1 MATDYSAISRLPANL
16 FSPFNVQARVPG
28 GGAYRGDSSVFQWNE
43 DGTPVMQ
50 QAGSGLQ
57 MDEAAMR
64 NNPALAAYQTKFS
77 QAEDLGNGT
86 IRARMQQPGADKYAL
101 MDVIYK
107 LDPVTGEYVMQG
119 DPNKFKQ
126 QSGLTSGLQTLGKA
140 ASILAAPYVGGALS
154 GALGGGILG
163 GAASG
168 AAVGGGGALLGGS
181 DSDTA
186 LKAAIAGGVTGG
198 AMGGIRDYIGT
209 VDPLSPMEV
218 PSTEW
223 QNVPTG
229 NIDAALNHVSPTL
242 DGAIRGAQHLTPAA
256 LESAIGTPGY
266 GINASADAYLEGI
279 GSPNLSGANATVP
292 QEYLMNGNWNAS
304 GTIPDSPINPTQTIE
319 VTGNQI
325 DYGDGSAFPT
335 APATPAPT
343 APTGGAP
350 IDYGDGSAFP
360 PGDGSAWTAPPAAA
374 PGLGSKIGDFFK
386 ANPKLAISLLGSVF
400 GGGSSGG
407 SGSGGAG
414 GIGSQGGMTATQ
426 APKFQRQYVAP
437 PAGYRPGFDPEHKYF
452 TGIGNVGTGG

>member
-1 MATDYSAISRLPANL
+1 MATFINPYTGEPVEWLTPT
-16 FSPFNVQARVPG
+16 NVGNTYG
-28 GGAYRGDSSVFQWNE
+28 GGDDTPQWANDYERFFGAGDIYNEAAARGYAGAMPAGESGDSTNQQFGNPQQELFDWMKASGNTYGFIPTVNGGQINAWLDASGKPIEGTLREFQGGDSNF
-43 DGTPVMQ
+43 GIASALLGA
-50 QAGSGLQ
+50 AGGSFIGAANGLGS
-57 MDEAAMR
+57 M
-64 NNPALAAYQTKFS
+64 
-77 QAEDLGNGT
+77 
-86 IRARMQQPGADKYAL
+86 
-101 MDVIYK
+101 
-107 LDPVTGEYVMQG
+107 
-119 DPNKFKQ
+119 
-126 QSGLTSGLQTLGKA
+126 
-140 ASILAAPYVGGALS
+140 ASGALS
-154 GALGGGILG
+154 G
-163 GAASG
+163 GAAGGMNDPTLSSIAKG
-168 AAVGGGGALLGGS
+168 AA
-181 DSDTA
+181 
-186 LKAAIAGGVTGG
+186 IGG

-242 DGAIRGAQHLTPAA
+242 EGAIGGAAQHLTPAA

-304 GTIPDSPINPTQTIE
+304 GTIPDSPISPTQTIE

-414 GIGSQGGMTATQ
+414 GIGSQSGMTATQ